1 MTEQAKDAAA
11 AVRDAEVRLDK
22 LEEMFKTMTVPVPP
36 QMPANDNTGGQQQF
50 LSVGSERADR
60 TATWVLLAAT
70 ALVLGINLGQRDTIA
85 QQGTQI
91 VLMQAQIN
99 DVKAQVRRVEDYQNT
114 TYQLV
119 PKLREEVQKI
129 IDSRKENDLGDRGHN
144 R

>member
-1 MTEQAKDAAA
+1 MTEQARDAASAVKDAL
-11 AVRDAEVRLDK
+11 VRLDG
-22 LEEMFKTMTVPVPP
+22 LEEQFKTMKGIPP
-36 QMPANDNTGGQQQF
+36 PANENQSGTQQVTQVTN
-50 LSVGSERADR
+50 SGDR

-85 QQGTQI
+85 QQSTQI
-91 VLMQAQIN
+91 VLMQAQMN

>member
-1 MTEQAKDAAA
+1 MIEQAKDAAT
-11 AVRDAEVRLDK
+11 AVKDALVRLDT
-22 LEEMFKTMTVPVPP
+22 LEEQFNNMKGAPP
-36 QMPANDNTGGQQQF
+36 AANENQSGTQQVTQVTN
-50 LSVGSERADR
+50 SGDR

-85 QQGTQI
+85 QQSTQI
-91 VLMQAQIN
+91 VLMQAQMN

>member
-1 MTEQAKDAAA
+1 MIEQAKDAAT
-11 AVRDAEVRLDK
+11 AVKDALVRLDT
-22 LEEMFKTMTVPVPP
+22 LEEQFNNMKGAPP
-36 QMPANDNTGGQQQF
+36 AANENQSGTQQVTQVTN
-50 LSVGSERADR
+50 SGDR

-85 QQGTQI
+85 QQSTQI
-91 VLMQAQIN
+91 VLMQAQMN
-99 DVKAQVRRVEDYQNT
+99 DVKAQIRRVEDYQNT